1 MLRTGLDMC
10 LFIMLPL
17 MRAGGGGGGGEE
29 TVPEPGETCNN

>member
-17 MRAGGGGGGGEE
+17 MRAGGGGEE
-29 TVPEPGETCNN
+29 TVPERGETCNN